1 MQELILR
8 SSEYGAES
16 AEMTEAIEAL
26 LVAIFGTGSVMVGI
40 IMTILPF
47 IIAFLPIFIMLF
59 IFGSVVISGIVGAIP
74 YYVMSK
80 NNGYKYPWIAFVPL
94 GAMYLRFILS
104 DRKYNLFDK
113 FVTPNRNLAFIAYA
127 IINGSASYVSIV
139 VSCVAFIPIIGS
151 VLSPFTSLVT
161 YAVTIFALFFVWRAS
176 YDLLITYGMEKNAML
191 WSILGCIFPVVFIV
205 VTFIIMK
212 RKPILGTDY
221 NATGTPA

>member
-1 MQELILR
+1 MEELILR
-8 SSEYGAES
+8 SSSQS
-16 AEMTEAIEAL
+16 AEMTEAIESL

-40 IMTILPF
+40 VMTFLPF
-47 IIAFLPIFIMLF
+47 IMMFLPIFIVLF
-59 IFGSVVISGIVGAIP
+59 IYGSVIISGIVGAIP

-80 NNGYKYPWIAFVPL
+80 RNGYQYPWIAFVPM

-127 IINGSASYVSIV
+127 IINASVSYVSMIV
-139 VSCVAFIPIIGS
+139 ACIVFIPIIGS
-151 VLSPFTSLVT
+151 IISPFTGFIT
-161 YAVTIFALFFVWRAS
+161 YAVTLFALFFVWRAS

-205 VTFIIMK
+205 VTFVIMK

-221 NATGTPA
+221 SATGTPAQY

>member
-1 MQELILR
+1 MEELILR
-8 SSEYGAES
+8 SSAQS
-16 AEMTEAIEAL
+16 AEITEAIEAL
-26 LVAIFGTGSVMVGI
+26 LVAMFGTGSVMVGA
-40 IMTILPF
+40 IMTFLPF
-47 IIAFLPIFIMLF
+47 IMMFLPIFIILF
-59 IFGSVVISGIVGAIP
+59 VYGSVVISGVVGAIP

-80 NNGYKYPWIAFVPL
+80 RNGYKYPWIAFVPL

-127 IINGSASYVSIV
+127 IINGSASYVSMIV
-139 VSCVAFIPIIGS
+139 ACISFIPIIGS
-151 VLSPFTSLVT
+151 IISPFIGFIT

-191 WSILGCIFPVVFIV
+191 WSILGCIFPVVFII

-212 RKPILGTDY
+212 RRPILGTDY
-221 NATGTPA
+221 NATETPA